1 MKRYRLYLLGITAFL
16 MGGCLDENPHDQLPE
31 SKAYDNATNLYLN
44 TVATLYNYIGGQAD
58 GEGLQGTIR
67 GVYDLNTFTTDEAIL
82 PTRGGDWYDGGLWQS
97 LYTHHWTE
105 SDEPFQNA
113 WHYLYKV
120 IVMCNRSLANI
131 EAHRSLLT
139 ETTRLAYEA
148 EARAI
153 RAMYYYYLC
162 DLFGRVPLVVSADV
176 PLTEVQQSTRSEVFR
191 FAFDEL
197 QAVAPLLPAE
207 RSNREGIYYGRIT
220 RPVAWFLLAKLAL
233 NAEVLADDNWTDMSR
248 PSGSALM
255 FNVAGTSLNAWQTC
269 VAYCDSL
276 TRFGYRL
283 EPDYA
288 ANFAIHN
295 EASTENIFTI
305 PMDKMLYANQYCY
318 LFRSRH
324 YNHGGALGLGA
335 ENGSSATRSAMLI
348 YGYGT
353 AEADSR
359 MTLNTYVDTVRV
371 DGQVVRLDDGSPL
384 VYMPLQVAPDLSG
397 SAYEKTGGAR
407 MAKYEVDRTAYSDG
421 KLQENDIV
429 LFRYA
434 DVLLMKAEA
443 LMRQGLD
450 GSAEYDAVRQRAG
463 MPVRPLTEEN
473 LLAERL
479 MELHWEGW
487 RRQDMVRFGRFH
499 LAYDLRSQLAGEESA
514 YTTVFPIPGSALE
527 LNQKLSQND
536 GYLRR

>member
-1 MKRYRLYLLGITAFL
+1 
-16 MGGCLDENPHDQLPE
+16 
-31 SKAYDNATNLYLN
+31 
-44 TVATLYNYIGGQAD
+44 
-58 GEGLQGTIR
+58 
-67 GVYDLNTFTTDEAIL
+67 
-82 PTRGGDWYDGGLWQS
+82 
-97 LYTHHWTE
+97 
-105 SDEPFQNA
+105 
-113 WHYLYKV
+113 
-120 IVMCNRSLANI
+120 
-131 EAHRSLLT
+131 
-139 ETTRLAYEA
+139 
-148 EARAI
+148 
-153 RAMYYYYLC
+153 YLC
-162 DLFGRVPLVVSADV
+162 DLFGRVPIVLSPNV
-176 PLTEVQQSTRSEVFR
+176 PLNEVQQSPRSEVFH

-197 QAVAPLLPAE
+197 QAVAPMLPAE
-207 RSNREGIYYGRIT
+207 RSNREGTYYGRIT

-233 NAEVLADDNWTDMSR
+233 NAEVFVDDCWTDTSR
-248 PSGSALM
+248 PSGSDLTFRM
-255 FNVAGTSLNAWQTC
+255 NGTSLNAWQTC
-269 VAYCDSL
+269 MAYCDSL
-276 TRFGYRL
+276 TRFGYQL
-283 EPDYA
+283 EPLYA
-288 ANFAIHN
+288 SNFAIHN

-324 YNHGGALGLGA
+324 YNHGSALGLGA
-335 ENGSSATRSAMLI
+335 ENGSSATRSAMLT

-359 MTLNTYVDTVRV
+359 MTLNTYVDTVKV
-371 DGQVVRLDDGSPL
+371 DGQVIRLDDGSPL

-450 GSAEYDAVRQRAG
+450 GSAEFDAVRQRAG
-463 MPVRPLTEEN
+463 MPVRPLTEAN

-487 RRQDMVRFGRFH
+487 RRQDMVRFGCFH
-499 LAYDLRSQLAGEESA
+499 LAYDLRKTFAGEETA

-536 GYLRR
+536 GYPRK